1 MKRIRLDTIIAAL
14 LLTVLGLI
22 VLHAPLTVFV
32 ESRWPN
38 VADIAKAWKEL
49 LITAALVFIAV
60 EYTRKQAWK
69 RVVNDR
75 LLWLIAAYAA
85 LHGVVALLDSVPFM
99 ATIAGLMI
107 DLRYLAYFVAVY
119 LFLRLY
125 PSYQP
130 RFLKVAMIGAAVI
143 VGFAAL
149 QQVLPRDFLANFGYG
164 DATIQP
170 YLTVDENPEFVRH
183 SSTLRGPNP
192 LGAYAVMVLAAVVAL
207 RLAIPKN
214 QHRKR
219 HYYRLLLFG
228 AAALVALWT
237 SQSRSAWIAAVVAVG
252 ILFAIKF
259 WLRFSFK
266 FLAVLGV
273 VALLIAGG
281 VYAIRDSSFFHNVVL
296 HDNPSTGAA
305 VDSNNGHVDS
315 LVQGTQKAINNPLGS
330 GVGSTGSA
338 SLYTDSP
345 VIIENQYLF
354 VAHEV
359 GWLGL
364 GLFVAIVIVVLMRL
378 YRARSDWRANAAFAS
393 GVGLAIIGVLLPVW
407 VDDTVSIVWW
417 CLVAVV
423 LAKEGAG
430 HGTTSNKEA
439 KRAA

>member
-14 LLTVLGLI
+14 LLIVLGLI
-22 VLHAPLTVFV
+22 VIHAPLTVFI
-32 ESRWPN
+32 ESRWPDI
-38 VADIAKAWKEL
+38 ADIAKAWKEL

-69 RVVNDR
+69 QVVNDR
-75 LLWLIAAYAA
+75 LLWLIAACAT
-85 LHGVVALLDSVPFM
+85 LHVVVALLDSVPFM

-130 RFLKVAMIGAAVI
+130 RLLKVAVIGAVVV
-143 VGFAAL
+143 VGFAVL

-170 YLTVDENPEFVRH
+170 YLTVDENPEFIRH

-192 LGAYAVMVLAAVVAL
+192 LGAFAVIVLAGVTAQHLVTPKKQMSKRRRYGMLAV
-207 RLAIPKN
+207 
-214 QHRKR
+214 
-219 HYYRLLLFG
+219 G

-237 SQSRSAWIAAVVAVG
+237 SQSRSAWIAAVVAIG
-252 ILFAIKF
+252 ILFAVLF
-259 WLRFSFK
+259 WQKVSFK
-266 FLAVLGV
+266 FLAVIGV
-273 VALLIAGG
+273 AALLIAGG
-281 VYAIRDSSFFHNVVL
+281 VYAIRDTSFFHNVVL

-305 VDSNNGHVDS
+305 VDSNRGHVDS
-315 LVQGTQKAINNPLGS
+315 LVQGTEKAINNPLGS

-345 VIIENQYLF
+345 VIVENQYLF

-364 GLFVAIVIVVLMRL
+364 GLFVAIFIVVLMRL
-378 YRARSDWRANAAFAS
+378 YRARRDWQANAAFAS

-407 VDDTVSIVWW
+407 VDDTISIVWW
-417 CLVAVV
+417 GLVAAI
-423 LAKEGAG
+423 LAKEGAR
-430 HGTTSNKEA
+430 HGTTSDKKA